1 MRTVGVRTRA
11 NAARTSVCATGIGR
25 ERPPHKKL
33 IQHECMRDA
42 RTVTICKM
50 KSGGGLLV
58 CFFALAVGGYAQ
70 SFEVAEVSIADEQK
84 AMTEGR
90 VSSKDLVEAYL
101 KRIEAFDHRGP
112 KLNAI
117 ITLNPNAL
125 REAEAL
131 DRERAA
137 KGARGP
143 LHGIPVIVKDNYST
157 RDMQT
162 TAGTMALLGFVPAI
176 DAFQVRKLRE
186 AGAVIIGKSNL
197 HELASGITTT
207 GSAFGQ
213 TRNPY
218 DPARNPGGSSG
229 GTAAAITSSYAAA
242 GMGSDTCGSIRIPS
256 AVNNLVGLRPT
267 KGLSSIAGIVP
278 LSVTQD
284 VGGPLARSV
293 ADLAAMLDATV
304 GEDPADPA
312 THPGAGEPR
321 PRFLDA
327 LHAGA
332 LKGARIGILEPL
344 FGDAADDQEVIRIV
358 RAAIEEMKK
367 EGAVAVS
374 IPLPELNA
382 DLEGSSVINTEFKED
397 LANYLAKSGNP
408 PVHSLEE
415 IVRGGL
421 IHAALEGVLNA
432 RLVSNGRD
440 SREYQVAMAKR
451 AAVQQVI
458 LKVMED
464 QKLDAL
470 VYPTIK
476 RKPARIGD
484 PQGGSNCQLSAS
496 TGFPA
501 ISMPAGFTADGLPV
515 GVELMGRAFDDGKL
529 VSYAYAYEQAAHHRR
544 PPARTPA
551 LHGAPAVPLMTWQS
565 SVQAAGGTGT
575 VSGKFTFDPAT
586 NELRYDVSAVG
597 FSDGEI
603 LAATIH
609 RAGGGGNG
617 PVIAVVANHAFQS
630 VAGSETLSDPDR
642 ERLMSGGLYLRI
654 AARSAGVNNL
664 RMTLRPEISK

>member
-1 MRTVGVRTRA
+1 MKASVLLCVLFLADAPGVR
-11 NAARTSVCATGIGR
+11 
-25 ERPPHKKL
+25 
-33 IQHECMRDA
+33 
-42 RTVTICKM
+42 
-50 KSGGGLLV
+50 
-58 CFFALAVGGYAQ
+58 AQ
-70 SFEVAEVSIADEQK
+70 AFEVAEASIADEQK

-90 VSSKDLVEAYL
+90 VTSKALVEAYL
-101 KRIEAFDHRGP
+101 ARIAAFDRQGP
-112 KLNAI
+112 RLNAL
-117 ITLNPNAL
+117 ITVNPNAL

-137 KGARGP
+137 KGPRGP
-143 LHGIPVIVKDNYST
+143 LHGIPVLVKDNYST
-157 RDMQT
+157 ADMQT
-162 TAGTMALLGFVPAI
+162 TAGTMALLGFVPKS

-186 AGAVIIGKSNL
+186 AGAVIIAKSNL
-197 HELASGITTT
+197 HELASGITTV

-213 TRNPY
+213 TLNPY
-218 DPARNPGGSSG
+218 DPSRNPGGSSG
-229 GTAAAITSSYAAA
+229 GTGAAIAASLAAA

-256 AVNNLVGLRPT
+256 SVNNLVGLRPT

-278 LSVTQD
+278 LSTTQD

-293 ADLAAMLDATV
+293 ADLAVMLDATI

-312 THPGAGEPR
+312 TKLPAGQTRPKFAEALGGAS
-321 PRFLDA
+321 
-327 LHAGA
+327 

-358 RAAIEEMKK
+358 RGSIDELKK
-367 EGAVAVS
+367 EGATAV
-374 IPLPELNA
+374 PVPMPELTA
-382 DLEGSSVINTEFKED
+382 ALDGSSVINSEFKED
-397 LANYLAKSGNP
+397 LAKYLAGSGNP

-421 IHAALEGVLNA
+421 YHAALGGVLNLRVA
-432 RLVSNGRD
+432 SKGRD
-440 SREYQVAMAKR
+440 SREYQIAMAKR
-451 AAVQQVI
+451 TAIQQMM
-458 LKVMED
+458 LKLMED

-470 VYPTIK
+470 LYPTLR
-476 RKPARIGD
+476 RKPARVGD
-484 PQGGSNCQLSAS
+484 PQGGSTCQLSAS

-565 SVQAAGGTGT
+565 SVQAAGGRGT

-617 PVIAVVANHAFQS
+617 PVIAVVANHSFQS